1 MTRLLLSDYDN
12 DVLSGGH
19 GEAARTCM
27 GIVVEYG
34 RALGAPDLISVTR
47 AHVDGCLYHGKS
59 GLEFAQ
65 RLNDG
70 NASVV
75 VDTTLNVG
83 AIDLLHPRLN
93 RGDQA
98 QIDAARQLMHAYSI
112 MGCRPTWT
120 CAPYQLPGRPKRGE
134 HVAWAE
140 SNAIAFINSVV
151 GARSDRYGDFIDI
164 CAAITGRVPNYGLHR
179 IENRRGQVV
188 FDVAELP
195 ASWSKIGLFWPLLG
209 LVVGRQVGSRIP
221 VLVGLQAAPN
231 EDELKAFG
239 AAAASTGSVAMFH
252 VVGVTP
258 EASTLDDALQAKRA
272 LRTIR
277 VTGNML
283 REAATMITSGRS
295 GKLTA
300 VSLGTPHFSISEF
313 MELVRLIQGRRRH
326 PQVEFYVS
334 TSRDIL
340 LELETRG
347 WVTALGDFG
356 AEIVVDTCTYITPII
371 KRRNGLVMT
380 NSAKW
385 AYYAPGNLGFE
396 VVLATL
402 SDCVASAISGEIIS
416 ESLPSV

>member
-1 MTRLLLSDYDN
+1 MARLHLSDYDR
-12 DVLSGGH
+12 DVLSGGL
-19 GEAARTCM
+19 GKAARTCM

-34 RALGAPDLISVTR
+34 RALGAPDLISITR
-47 AHVDGCLYHGKS
+47 AHIDGCLYHGKS

-65 RLNDG
+65 RLTEEE
-70 NASVV
+70 AAVV

-83 AIDLLHPRLN
+83 GVDLLHPHLN
-93 RGDQA
+93 RGDPA
-98 QIDAARQLMHAYSI
+98 RIDEARKLMHAYTS

-120 CAPYQLPGRPKRGE
+120 CAPYQLHGRPVLGE
-134 HVAWAE
+134 DVAWAE
-140 SNAIAFINSVV
+140 SNAIAFINSVI

-179 IENRRGQVV
+179 AENRRGQVV
-188 FDVAELP
+188 FDIADVSEA
-195 ASWSKIGLFWPLLG
+195 WSQIDLFWPLLG
-209 LVVGRQVGSRIP
+209 LVVGREVGSRIP

-231 EDELKAFG
+231 EDDLKAFG
-239 AAAASTGSVAMFH
+239 AAAASAGSVAMFH

-258 EASTLDDALQAKRA
+258 EAPTLDDALQAEGA
-272 LRTIR
+272 LRTIC
-277 VTGNML
+277 VTGDML
-283 REAATMITSGRS
+283 RGAATTITSGHS

-300 VSLGTPHFSISEF
+300 ISLGTPHFSVSEF
-313 MELVRLIQGRRRH
+313 AELVRHIQGRKCH

-340 LELETRG
+340 RDIEKRG
-347 WVTALGDFG
+347 WADSLGHFG
-356 AEIVVDTCTYITPII
+356 AEIVVDTCTYLTPII
-371 KRRNGLVMT
+371 KRRSGVVMT

-402 SDCVASAISGEIIS
+402 SACVGSAISGEIITG
-416 ESLPSV
+416 SLPVA